1 MNKKEE
7 DTKDKEDHSKHD
19 HEIILIYNDADAED
33 VEKEMEPENGINL
46 PLTDSPLYPRL
57 YLGNSPEQ
65 LQSEFDE
72 VGYVDQNV
80 SRTWTGLLSNI
91 YG

>member
-19 HEIILIYNDADAED
+19 HEIILIYNDAED